1 MFIDARSL
9 SSGNEIHSDVCI
21 VGAGAAGITIA
32 LQLEN
37 PKLSV
42 TLIESG
48 NFALEGATQDLYS
61 GLNEGREYSLST
73 TRLRFF
79 GGSTNHWGGYCRPLD
94 DIDFKLRPWVPLS
107 GWPITR
113 KSLDPWYAMAQDI
126 LDLGPY
132 NYDATFW
139 KYIAKDERNY
149 LLKNDNVIQTKLFQF
164 SPPTRYSSKY
174 AKKIEHSSS
183 VRCYLNL
190 NVLQCNTTDD
200 GQHVLSLTATTL
212 NGNHFKIEAKIFVL
226 ALGGIE
232 TTRLLL
238 LSDKIRPI
246 GYANRGGYLG
256 ACFMEHPDIS
266 PGVLYVRPGVSFFQE
281 IFRREVKLKRGHGKY
296 PKSQDKSVPVAPVS
310 VVAERVQNEQRL
322 LNSGI
327 QLHPLPSATSQARV
341 NVAETAISEL
351 LGPTSGQLRRFA
363 LGTVSE
369 QAPNKASRLHL
380 SKSTDKLGQP
390 QIALDWR
397 ISEQDKTS
405 IYQSALIFGREVAKS
420 GIGRLKITL
429 PSVSEEWPLIRG
441 YGHHM
446 GSTRMSL
453 SYSNGVVDPNLKIH
467 GLTNCYVASSS
478 VFPTSGAANPTL
490 TLVALCLRLS
500 EEIKRMLS
508 KRLLSPILTTGE

>member
-9 SSGNEIHSDVCI
+9 SLNNEIHSDVCI

-42 TLIESG
+42 TSIESG
-48 NFALEGATQDLYS
+48 DLAIDSATQDLYN
-61 GLNEGREYSLST
+61 GLNEGRDYSLLS
-73 TRLRFF
+73 TRLRYF

-107 GWPITR
+107 GWPISR
-113 KSLDPWYAMAQDI
+113 KSLDPWYAMAQDM

-132 NYDATFW
+132 NYDVRYW
-139 KYIAKDERNY
+139 KGLAKDERKY
-149 LLKNDNVIQTKLFQF
+149 LLKNDNVIQNKLFQF

-174 AKKIEHSSS
+174 AKKIEHSSNI
-183 VRCYLNL
+183 RCYLNL
-190 NVLQCNTTDD
+190 NVLQCNTSDD
-200 GQHVLSLTATTL
+200 GRHVLSLTAATL
-212 NGNHFKIEAKIFVL
+212 NGSRCKVKAKIFVL

-238 LSDKIRPI
+238 LSDRIHPI

-266 PGVLYVRPGVSFFQE
+266 PGVLYVRAGVSFYQE
-281 IFRREVKLKRGHGKY
+281 IFRREIKLTRKHGQY
-296 PKSQDKSVPVAPVS
+296 PNYQDKSVPVAPVS

-327 QLHPLPSATSQARV
+327 QLHPLPGTASV
-341 NVAETAISEL
+341 DVAEMAISDL
-351 LGPTSGQLRRFA
+351 LSSTSGQLQRFA

-369 QAPNKASRLHL
+369 QAPNKASRLYL

-390 QIALDWR
+390 KIALDWR
-397 ISEQDKTS
+397 VSEQDKTS
-405 IYQSALIFGREVAKS
+405 IYQSALIFSREVAKS

-429 PSVSEEWPLIRG
+429 PPVSEEWPLIRG

-446 GSTRMSL
+446 GSTRMSF
-453 SYSNGVVDPNLKIH
+453 SYSNGVVDPNLKVH

-478 VFPTSGAANPTL
+478 VFPTSGSANPTL

-500 EEIKRMLS
+500 EEIKKALP
-508 KRLLSPILTTGE
+508 KA